1 MTQKL
6 LPSST
11 TTMEMSNDTSDDSDS
26 SNTSTTTL
34 AAMDDSNES
43 DSSDGVV
50 TTTSAD
56 ADDADVF
63 DLTYFEVTPK
73 GDLALKKESW
83 DLSLFCCLLI
93 VLCCYISYIH
103 VFFGRMVIYLRK
115 KPLAAWRDTHL
126 TQQYQVPTTSVFQK
140 AAWWVGAFRRIPW
153 ETHFSP
159 GGRLFFGENSGGSQ
173 SVFLML
179 SSWWFRNPAR
189 KSPGMVLKPV
199 VNNG

>member
-34 AAMDDSNES
+34 APMDDSNES

-50 TTTSAD
+50 TTTS

-73 GDLALKKESW
+73 GDLALIW
-83 DLSLFCCLLI
+83 RLRLSVCFLLI
-93 VLCCYISYIH
+93 VLCCFISYIH
-103 VFFGRMVIYLRK
+103 VFFDG
-115 KPLAAWRDTHL
+115 W
-126 TQQYQVPTTSVFQK
+126 
-140 AAWWVGAFRRIPW
+140 
-153 ETHFSP
+153 
-159 GGRLFFGENSGGSQ
+159 
-173 SVFLML
+173 
-179 SSWWFRNPAR
+179 
-189 KSPGMVLKPV
+189 
-199 VNNG
+199 

>member
-1 MTQKL
+1 MPPANLIFLGRVYRHLATGKFLPFHKKVNHQKPDFPPRIRYMTQKL

-56 ADDADVF
+56 DADVF

-73 GDLALKKESW
+73 GDLAYMESW
-83 DLSLFCCLLI
+83 DSLVCCLLL
-93 VLCCYISYIH
+93 VLCCCIH
-103 VFFGRMVIYLRK
+103 VFFDGWWYYLPK
-115 KPLAAWRDTHL
+115 N
-126 TQQYQVPTTSVFQK
+126 
-140 AAWWVGAFRRIPW
+140 I
-153 ETHFSP
+153 
-159 GGRLFFGENSGGSQ
+159 
-173 SVFLML
+173 
-179 SSWWFRNPAR
+179 
-189 KSPGMVLKPV
+189 
-199 VNNG
+199 